1 MIALRALGR
10 DQRGATLVEFAL
22 IAPVLLLTLLGLFE
36 MGYNY
41 YIQAQLQGAIQKAAR
56 DATIESS
63 IGNTAAIDDRV
74 ARAVR
79 MIVPGAR
86 VGFSRTSYTNFT
98 DVSQPEDFTDLDG
111 NGVCGNGEPFEDA
124 NANGTWDQD
133 RGNLGQGG
141 ARDAVLYVVSV
152 SYRRMFGV
160 ARLIGFPEMFTTE
173 ATTVVRNQPFGDQ
186 VTRAVAGN
194 CA

>member
-1 MIALRALGR
+1 MTTLRALRR
-10 DQRGATLVEFAL
+10 DERGATLVEFAL
-22 IAPVLLLTLLGLFE
+22 VAPVLLLTLLGLFE

-56 DATIESS
+56 DSTIE
-63 IGNTAAIDDRV
+63 TAMGKTSEIDDRV
-74 ARAVR
+74 ANAVH
-79 MIVPGAR
+79 MIVPDAQ
-86 VGFSRTSYTNFT
+86 VGFSRTSYTNFA
-98 DVSQPEDFTDLDG
+98 DLSEPEDFTDIDG
-111 NGVCGNGEPFEDA
+111 NGTCSDGEPFEDA

-133 RGNLGQGG
+133 RGKLGQGG

-186 VTRAVAGN
+186 TIAAVAGT